1 MQICVYRRFTFCH
14 VQMPP
19 DTPSYSLICH
29 LDFVMMN
36 IWRKAIEQWMNK
48 PDLFINSVVCFYWA
62 GSSCSMIFLPI
73 RPSLAVRDC
82 YHDFSVNAFFV
93 NAVAIGLQLSTQV
106 QWLTD
111 VFFKLFLLGSFK
123 VFLGH
128 VKQLSSSFL
137 LYFDCYLVKFSFKEN
152 RFLGGLSL
160 SNLSSK

>member
-1 MQICVYRRFTFCH
+1 
-14 VQMPP
+14 
-19 DTPSYSLICH
+19 
-29 LDFVMMN
+29 
-36 IWRKAIEQWMNK
+36 MNK
-48 PDLFINSVVCFYWA
+48 PDLFINSVVCFYGA

-73 RPSLAVRDC
+73 RPLLGCERLLSRF
-82 YHDFSVNAFFV
+82 FSQ

-137 LYFDCYLVKFSFKEN
+137 LYFNCYLVKFSFKEN
-152 RFLGGLSL
+152 RFLGGLACLIFRQNRLLGLAPVLNSV
-160 SNLSSK
+160 NLLT

>member
-1 MQICVYRRFTFCH
+1 M
-14 VQMPP
+14 
-19 DTPSYSLICH
+19 
-29 LDFVMMN
+29 
-36 IWRKAIEQWMNK
+36 
-48 PDLFINSVVCFYWA
+48 
-62 GSSCSMIFLPI
+62 
-73 RPSLAVRDC
+73 RDC

-137 LYFDCYLVKFSFKEN
+137 LYFNCYLVKFSFKEN
-152 RFLGGLSL
+152 RFWGGGLACLIFRQNRLLGLAPVLNSV
-160 SNLSSK
+160 NLLT

>member
-19 DTPSYSLICH
+19 ATPCYSLVCH

-48 PDLFINSVVCFYWA
+48 PDLFINSVVCFYGA

-73 RPSLAVRDC
+73 RPLLGCERLLSRF
-82 YHDFSVNAFFV
+82 FSQCFLCECCGYRVTALYSSPMAYRCV
-93 NAVAIGLQLSTQV
+93 
-106 QWLTD
+106 
-111 VFFKLFLLGSFK
+111 FKLFLLGSFK

-137 LYFDCYLVKFSFKEN
+137 LYFNCYLVKFSFKEN
-152 RFLGGLSL
+152 RFLGGFSL

>member
-1 MQICVYRRFTFCH
+1 M
-14 VQMPP
+14 
-19 DTPSYSLICH
+19 D
-29 LDFVMMN
+29 
-36 IWRKAIEQWMNK
+36 EQARSFHK
-48 PDLFINSVVCFYWA
+48 FSGLFLLGLGQAALW
-62 GSSCSMIFLPI
+62 SSSQWG
-73 RPSLAVRDC
+73 PSLAVRDC
-82 YHDFSVNAFFV
+82 YHDFSVSAFFV
-93 NAVAIGLQLSTQV
+93 HAVAIGLQLSTQV

-137 LYFDCYLVKFSFKEN
+137 LYFNCYLVKFSFKEN